1 MALEKFE
8 LTCITACTGI
18 IAIGGIKDAIMDINI
33 APPPNPKAADI
44 TDVKKLET
52 QSTMKAHSETPLELD
67 NKLFRKSMI
76 LSRLADS

>member
-1 MALEKFE
+1 
-8 LTCITACTGI
+8 
-18 IAIGGIKDAIMDINI
+18 MDINI

-44 TDVKKLET
+44 TDVKKLEI